1 MREEQENLVQEGNE
15 EEEVIEI
22 EAVTPVIVD
31 LGKTKRKKIKKLKH
45 GDGPLMEEV
54 LDVLDEVAEHFGE
67 ELEGK
72 TIVPIVLIYEVK
84 GKKKRKI
91 TLPF

>member
-1 MREEQENLVQEGNE
+1 MSEEQENLVEEDE

-31 LGKTKRKKIKKLKH
+31 LGKTKRKKIKQLKG

-54 LDVLDEVAEHFGE
+54 LDVLDEVADHLGE

-72 TIVPIVLIYEVK
+72 TLVPIVMIYEKK
-84 GKKKRKI
+84 GKRKRKI

>member
-1 MREEQENLVQEGNE
+1 MTDEQDIHNHEDDETEEI
-15 EEEVIEI
+15 IEI

-31 LGKTKRKKIKKLKH
+31 LGRTKRKSVKKLKR
-45 GDGPLMEEV
+45 GKGPLMEEV
-54 LDVLDEVAEHFGE
+54 LDVLDEVADQLGE

-72 TIVPIVLIYEVK
+72 TIVPIVILYEKK
-84 GKKKRKI
+84 GRKNRTI

>member
-1 MREEQENLVQEGNE
+1 MTEEQENLVEVDVE
-15 EEEVIEI
+15 EEIIEI

-31 LGKTKRKKIKKLKH
+31 LGKAKRKKIKQLKR

-54 LDVLDEVAEHFGE
+54 LDVLDEVANHLGE

-72 TIVPIVLIYEVK
+72 TLVPVVMIYEKK